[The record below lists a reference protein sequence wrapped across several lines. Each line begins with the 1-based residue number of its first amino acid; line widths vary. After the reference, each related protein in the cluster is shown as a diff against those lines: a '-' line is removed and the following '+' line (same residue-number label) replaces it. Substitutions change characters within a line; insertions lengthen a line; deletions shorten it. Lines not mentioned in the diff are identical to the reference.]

1 MAFHTKNPLRSPG
14 IFQVFNLFL
23 TVSAFEAGRA
33 KGLVTGEDSQILD
46 LVATCAAAIGAVVAD
61 ERPVAE
67 KEKVCIGVEEC
78 AAGVTP
84 ETVYVPS
91 IARCEMFS
99 ITASQRNHFVER
111 TKFESLPFLKYL
123 RKATDRQ

>member
-1 MAFHTKNPLRSPG
+1 MALHTKYPLRSPG
-14 IFQVFNLFL
+14 IFQVLNLFL
-23 TVSAFEAGRA
+23 AVSAFEAGRA
-33 KGLVTGEDSQILD
+33 EGLVTGKDSQILD
-46 LVATCAAAIGAVVAD
+46 LVATCATTVGTIVAD

-84 ETVYVPS
+84 EAVYVPS

-99 ITASQRNHFVER
+99 ITTS
-111 TKFESLPFLKYL
+111 
-123 RKATDRQ
+123 